1 MKMQT
6 SKSFLIAIFMG
17 ISLAGSSCNQSTNQG
32 VDESGSADSNA
43 QMNTDTL
50 MIDTSS
56 NGGRSDSSR
65 VPVPTP

>member
-6 SKSFLIAIFMG
+6 FKTFFLAIMTAFC
-17 ISLAGSSCNQSTNQG
+17 LAGSSCNQSTNQG

-56 NGGRSDSSR
+56 NGSSTDSSS